1 MVNEQSAQHEP
12 LVEAIELRASGRD
25 RDFSPELLSQ
35 FPQELIDDASRRLRF
50 VAVVML
56 VGGIVSVVVGNVLAG
71 RPPVT
76 GAGAIGLGL
85 FAFANLLVYFV
96 AGANRL
102 PAGRLFDLGSA
113 YQVVVAGFIA
123 VRANALP
130 WPDTPFGVTVPL
142 LALWIVLFPVIVP
155 NTVRRTLAAGIV
167 SWAMDPITLLVMV
180 RAPGVDMPGPAA
192 WLTRSLQLGAA
203 VALAVLISRVVRRMG
218 AKAAS
223 AREIGSYRLDQII
236 GQGGMGEVWRAT
248 HRILKR
254 PTAVKLIHADILH
267 DESPETRAEMI
278 ERFNREARATA
289 ALRSPHTIE
298 LYDFG
303 VGNGR
308 LYYVMEWLD
317 GFDLHALVEMHGP
330 QLPGRTIHFLRQT
343 CHSLHEAHLGG
354 LAHRDIKPQ
363 NIFVCRYGADL
374 DFVKVLDFGLVKA
387 LAGPSQPTMQL
398 TRTGTVTGTPLFLAP
413 EQVTERSKVDH
424 RADIYSLGCVAYY
437 LLSGEYLF
445 RAVSSMAVAVAH
457 AKETPTPLSEVA
469 EQELPRGL
477 EDVIMRCLCKDPAD
491 RPQSVAELLEALG
504 PVDVGDE
511 WNEERCRA
519 WWEANHPLAV
529 HSGAFS
535 QMKR

>member
-1 MVNEQSAQHEP
+1 MVKEEIPHHEP
-12 LVEAIELRASGRD
+12 QVEAIELRASGRD
-25 RDFSPELLSQ
+25 GLLSPELLAQ
-35 FPQELIDDASRRLRF
+35 FPQDLIDDASRRLRF
-50 VAVVML
+50 VAMVML
-56 VGGIVSVVVGNVLAG
+56 VGGGFSVVVGNVLAG
-71 RPPVT
+71 EPPIT
-76 GAGAIGLGL
+76 ASGAIGLGL
-85 FAFANLLVYFV
+85 FAVANLLVYFV
-96 AGANRL
+96 AGAKRL
-102 PAGRLFDLGSA
+102 PAGRLFDVGSA

-123 VRANALP
+123 ARANAVP
-130 WPDTPFGVTVPL
+130 WPDVPLGVTVPL

-155 NTVRRTLAAGIV
+155 NTVRRTLAAGV
-167 SWAMDPITLLVMV
+167 ASWAMDPITLVLMA
-180 RAPGVDMPGPAA
+180 RGPGVELPGPIV

-218 AKAAS
+218 RKAAS
-223 AREIGSYRLDQII
+223 MREMGSYRLDRII
-236 GQGGMGEVWRAT
+236 GRGGMGEVWRAT
-248 HRILKR
+248 HRILQR
-254 PTAVKLIHADILH
+254 PTAVKLIHADILGG
-267 DESPETRAEMI
+267 ESAEMRAEMI

-298 LYDFG
+298 LFDFG
-303 VGNGR
+303 VGSGR

-330 QLPGRTIHFLRQT
+330 QLPGRTIDLLKQT

-387 LAGPSQPTMQL
+387 LAGASQPTMQL

-413 EQVTERSKVDH
+413 EQVTERTKVDH

-457 AKETPTPLSEVA
+457 AKETPTPLSKVA
-469 EQELPRGL
+469 RQALPDGL
-477 EDVIMRCLCKDPAD
+477 EDVIMRCLRKAPAD
-491 RPQSVAELLEALG
+491 RPQSVAELLEALES
-504 PVDVGDE
+504 VAVGDE
-511 WNEERCRA
+511 WNEQTRRE
-519 WWEANHPLAV
+519 WWETNHPLPK
-529 HSGAFS
+529 H
-535 QMKR
+535 